1 MLAKTKEKDVIDHL
15 RRSTMLAKTKEKD
28 VIDQLLDQIDFHGMT
43 AEELAGENGLLKKL
57 TSRFYSK
64 ALDAEMDEHLGYKKN
79 DNAGDN
85 SGNSRNGYTTKTVIT
100 DDNDTIEV
108 QVPRDRNSTFEPVI
122 IPKHEKRTPLFN
134 DQIIS
139 MYSFGMS
146 TRDIQRHLQQVYGV
160 EVSPETI
167 SNITES
173 VMTDVREWQNRPLE
187 KSYPILFLD
196 ALRVNSRQDGKNI
209 NKALYV
215 ALAINWEGRK
225 EVLGLW
231 LADTEGAK
239 FWMSVLTD
247 IKNRGVE
254 DILIACM
261 DGLTGFP
268 DAVKAIFP
276 DTHIQ
281 HCIVHMIRNSTKF
294 VSYKDLKAVC
304 RDLKEVYSAINA
316 ESGHEALEEF
326 GKKWNDKYPMIQASW
341 ERNWNDLTEFFN
353 YPKDIRRAIYTTNAI
368 ESLNFSLRKV
378 TRNKSSFPDDDSIYK
393 VMYLAIKNA
402 SARWTMSIKDW
413 GLAVNQFA
421 ILFDGRVPGFN

>member
-1 MLAKTKEKDVIDHL
+1 MLAKKKTKEKDVIDL
-15 RRSTMLAKTKEKD
+15 M
-28 VIDQLLDQIDFHGMT
+28 LDQIDFHGMT
-43 AEELAGENGLLKKL
+43 AEELSGENGLLKQL
-57 TSRFYSK
+57 TSRFYSR
-64 ALDAEMDEHLGYKKN
+64 ALEAEMDSHLGYKKN
-79 DNAGDN
+79 DNSGDN
-85 SGNSRNGYTTKTVIT
+85 SGNSRNGYTSKTVILEN
-100 DDNDTIEV
+100 NDTIDV

-167 SNITES
+167 SNITSS
-173 VMTDVREWQNRPLE
+173 VLADVRDWQNRPLE

-196 ALRVNSRQDGKNI
+196 ALRVNSRQDGKNV

-215 ALAINWEGRK
+215 ALAINWEGKK

-231 LADTEGAK
+231 LANTEGAK

-247 IKNRGVE
+247 IKNRGTE

-276 DTHIQ
+276 ETHIQ

-316 ESGHEALEEF
+316 ESGHEALDDF

-341 ERNWNDLTEFFN
+341 ERNWNNLTEFFN
-353 YPKDIRRAIYTTNAI
+353 YPKDIRKAIYTTNTI

-378 TRNKSSFPDDDSIYK
+378 TKNKSSFPDDDSIYK
-393 VMYLAIKNA
+393 IMYLAIKNA
-402 SARWTMSIKDW
+402 STRWTMPIKEW
-413 GLAVNQFA
+413 ALAVNQFA
-421 ILFDGRVPGFN
+421 ILFDGRVPVFN

>member
-1 MLAKTKEKDVIDHL
+1 
-15 RRSTMLAKTKEKD
+15 MLAKTKEKD
-28 VIDQLLDQIDFHGMT
+28 VIDQLLYQIDFHGMT

-57 TSRFYSK
+57 TSRLYSK

-85 SGNSRNGYTTKTVIT
+85 SGNSRNGYTRKTVIT

-173 VMTDVREWQNRPLE
+173 VMADVREWQTRPLE

-196 ALRVNSRQDGKNI
+196 ALRVNSRQDGKNV

-268 DAVKAIFP
+268 DAVKAVFP

-402 SARWTMSIKDW
+402 STRWTMSIKDW

>member
-1 MLAKTKEKDVIDHL
+1 MILL

-43 AEELAGENGLLKKL
+43 AEELAGKNGLLKKL

-160 EVSPETI
+160 TVSPETI

-173 VMTDVREWQNRPLE
+173 VMADVREWQNRPLE

-196 ALRVNSRQDGKNI
+196 ALRVNSRQDGKNV

-268 DAVKAIFP
+268 DAVKAVFP

-402 SARWTMSIKDW
+402 STRWTMSIKDW

>member
-1 MLAKTKEKDVIDHL
+1 
-15 RRSTMLAKTKEKD
+15 MLAKTKEKD
-28 VIDQLLDQIDFHGMT
+28 VIDQLLDQIDFHGMK

-173 VMTDVREWQNRPLE
+173 VMADVREWQNRPLE

-196 ALRVNSRQDGKNI
+196 ALRVNSRQDGKNVNI
-209 NKALYV
+209 ALYV

-268 DAVKAIFP
+268 DAVKAVFP

-402 SARWTMSIKDW
+402 STRWTMSIKDW

-421 ILFDGRVPGFN
+421 ILFDGRVPGFY

>member
-1 MLAKTKEKDVIDHL
+1 
-15 RRSTMLAKTKEKD
+15 MLAKTKEKD

-43 AEELAGENGLLKKL
+43 AEELAGKNGLLKKL

-173 VMTDVREWQNRPLE
+173 VMADVREWQNRPLE

-196 ALRVNSRQDGKNI
+196 ALRVNSRQDGKNV

-268 DAVKAIFP
+268 DAVKAVFP

-402 SARWTMSIKDW
+402 STHWTMSIKDW

>member
-1 MLAKTKEKDVIDHL
+1 
-15 RRSTMLAKTKEKD
+15 MLAKTKEKD

-173 VMTDVREWQNRPLE
+173 IMADVREWQNRPLE

-268 DAVKAIFP
+268 DAVKAVFP

-402 SARWTMSIKDW
+402 STRWTMSIKNW

>member
-1 MLAKTKEKDVIDHL
+1 MLAKKKEKDVID
-15 RRSTMLAKTKEKD
+15 RM
-28 VIDQLLDQIDFHGMT
+28 LDQIDFHGMT
-43 AEELAGENGLLKKL
+43 AEELAGENGLLKQL
-57 TSRFYSK
+57 TRRFYSR

-100 DDNDTIEV
+100 EDNDTIEI
-108 QVPRDRNSTFEPVI
+108 QVPRDRNSTFDPVI

-160 EVSPETI
+160 EVSAETI

-173 VMTDVREWQNRPLE
+173 VMADVREWQNRPLE
-187 KSYPILFLD
+187 KTYPILFLD

-268 DAVKAIFP
+268 DAVKAVFP
-276 DTHIQ
+276 NTHIQ

-304 RDLKEVYSAINA
+304 RDLKEIYSAINA

-326 GKKWNDKYPMIQASW
+326 GKKWNNKYPMIQASW
-341 ERNWNDLTEFFN
+341 ERNWNDLIEFFN

-378 TRNKSSFPDDDSIYK
+378 TRNKSSFPDDNSIYK

-402 SARWTMSIKDW
+402 SARWTMPIKDW

>member
-1 MLAKTKEKDVIDHL
+1 MLAKKKEKDVID
-15 RRSTMLAKTKEKD
+15 RM
-28 VIDQLLDQIDFHGMT
+28 LDQIDFHGMT
-43 AEELAGENGLLKKL
+43 AEELAGENGLLKQL
-57 TSRFYSK
+57 TSRFYSR
-64 ALDAEMDEHLGYKKN
+64 ALEAEMEAHLGYKKH
-79 DNAGDN
+79 DNSGDN
-85 SGNSRNGYTTKTVIT
+85 SGNSWNGYTTKTVIT
-100 DDNDTIEV
+100 EDNDAIEI

-122 IPKHEKRTPLFN
+122 IPKREKRTPLFN

-173 VMTDVREWQNRPLE
+173 VMADVREWQNRPLE
-187 KSYPILFLD
+187 KTYPILFLD

-268 DAVKAIFP
+268 DAVKAVFP
-276 DTHIQ
+276 NTHIQ

-304 RDLKEVYSAINA
+304 RDLKEIYSAINA

-341 ERNWNDLTEFFN
+341 ERNWNDLIEFFN

-378 TRNKSSFPDDDSIYK
+378 TRNKSSFPDDNSIYK

-402 SARWTMSIKDW
+402 SARWTMPIKDW

>member
-1 MLAKTKEKDVIDHL
+1 MLAKKKEKDVID
-15 RRSTMLAKTKEKD
+15 RM
-28 VIDQLLDQIDFHGMT
+28 LDQIDFHGMT
-43 AEELAGENGLLKKL
+43 AEELAGENGLLKQL
-57 TSRFYSK
+57 TRRFYSR
-64 ALDAEMDEHLGYKKN
+64 ALDAEMDEHLGYKKH
-79 DNAGDN
+79 DNTGDN

-100 DDNDTIEV
+100 EDNDTIEI
-108 QVPRDRNSTFEPVI
+108 QVPRDRNSTFDPVI

-173 VMTDVREWQNRPLE
+173 VMADVREWQNRPLE

-268 DAVKAIFP
+268 DAVKAVFP
-276 DTHIQ
+276 NTHIQ

-304 RDLKEVYSAINA
+304 RDLKEIYSAINA

-326 GKKWNDKYPMIQASW
+326 GKKWNNKYPMIQVSW

-353 YPKDIRRAIYTTNAI
+353 YPKDVRRTIYTTNAI

-378 TRNKSSFPDDDSIYK
+378 TRNKSSFPDDNSIYK

-402 SARWTMSIKDW
+402 SARWTMPIKDW

>member
-1 MLAKTKEKDVIDHL
+1 MLAKK
-15 RRSTMLAKTKEKD
+15 KEKD

-100 DDNDTIEV
+100 DSNDTIEV

-231 LADTEGAK
+231 LANTEGAK

-402 SARWTMSIKDW
+402 STRWTMSIKDW

>member
-1 MLAKTKEKDVIDHL
+1 
-15 RRSTMLAKTKEKD
+15 MLAKTKEKD

-173 VMTDVREWQNRPLE
+173 VMSDVREWQNRPLE

-268 DAVKAIFP
+268 DAVKAVFP

-368 ESLNFSLRKV
+368 ESLNFSLRKI

-402 SARWTMSIKDW
+402 STRWTMSIKDW

>member
-1 MLAKTKEKDVIDHL
+1 MTAKRNKKEKDAIDL
-15 RRSTMLAKTKEKD
+15 M
-28 VIDQLLDQIDFHGMT
+28 LDQIDFHGMT
-43 AEELAGENGLLKKL
+43 RDELAGENGLLRQI
-57 TSRFYSK
+57 TRRFYER
-64 ALDAEMDEHLGYKKN
+64 ALEAEMDTHLGYVKN

-85 SGNSRNGYTTKTVIT
+85 TGNSRNGHTGKSVIM
-100 DDNDTIEV
+100 DDNSTVEIE
-108 QVPRDRNSTFEPVI
+108 VPRDRNSTFEPVI
-122 IPKHEKRTPLFN
+122 IPKHERRAPLFN

-146 TRDIQRHLQQVYGV
+146 CRDIQRHLRNVYGV
-160 EVSPETI
+160 EVSPELI
-167 SNITES
+167 SNVTES
-173 VMTDVREWQNRPLE
+173 VAADVREWQSRPLE

-215 ALAINWEGRK
+215 ALAITWEGRK

-239 FWMSVLTD
+239 FWMGVLTD
-247 IKNRGVE
+247 IRNRGTE

-268 DAVKAIFP
+268 DAVRAVFP

-281 HCIVHMIRNSTKF
+281 HCIVHMVRNSTKF

-316 ESGHEALEEF
+316 ESGHEALEKF
-326 GKKWNDKYPMIQASW
+326 GEKWNGRYPMIQASW
-341 ERNWNDLTEFFN
+341 ERSWNDLIEFFN

-402 SARWTMSIKDW
+402 SSRWTMPIKEW

-421 ILFDGRVPGFN
+421 ILFDGRVPGLN

>member
-1 MLAKTKEKDVIDHL
+1 MLATK
-15 RRSTMLAKTKEKD
+15 KEKD

-100 DDNDTIEV
+100 DSNDTIEV

-173 VMTDVREWQNRPLE
+173 VMADVREWQNRPLE

-231 LADTEGAK
+231 LANTEGAK

-316 ESGHEALEEF
+316 ESGHEVLEEF

-402 SARWTMSIKDW
+402 LPPLDY
-413 GLAVNQFA
+413 VY
-421 ILFDGRVPGFN
+421 

>member
-1 MLAKTKEKDVIDHL
+1 
-15 RRSTMLAKTKEKD
+15 MLAKTKEKD

-43 AEELAGENGLLKKL
+43 AEELAGKNGLLKKL

-85 SGNSRNGYTTKTVIT
+85 SGNSRNGYTTKTVIN
-100 DDNDTIEV
+100 DDNDRIEV
-108 QVPRDRNSTFEPVI
+108 KVPRDRNSTFEPVI

-160 EVSPETI
+160 TVSPETI

-173 VMTDVREWQNRPLE
+173 VMADVREWQNRPLE

-196 ALRVNSRQDGKNI
+196 ALRVNSRQDGKNV

-268 DAVKAIFP
+268 DAVKAVFP

-402 SARWTMSIKDW
+402 STRWTMSIKDW

>member
-1 MLAKTKEKDVIDHL
+1 MGNSEKSLMLAKKKTKEKDVIDL
-15 RRSTMLAKTKEKD
+15 M
-28 VIDQLLDQIDFHGMT
+28 LDQIDFHGMT
-43 AEELAGENGLLKKL
+43 AEELSGENGLLKQL
-57 TSRFYSK
+57 TSRFYSR
-64 ALDAEMDEHLGYKKN
+64 ALEAEMDSHLGYKKN
-79 DNAGDN
+79 DNSGDN
-85 SGNSRNGYTTKTVIT
+85 SGNSRNGYTSKTVILEN
-100 DDNDTIEV
+100 NDTIDV

-167 SNITES
+167 SNITSS
-173 VMTDVREWQNRPLE
+173 VLADVRDWQNRPLE

-196 ALRVNSRQDGKNI
+196 ALRVNSRQDGKNV

-215 ALAINWEGRK
+215 ALAINWEGKK

-231 LADTEGAK
+231 LANTEGAK

-247 IKNRGVE
+247 IKNRGTE

-276 DTHIQ
+276 ETHIQ

-294 VSYKDLKAVC
+294 VSYKDLKSVC

-316 ESGHEALEEF
+316 ESGHEALEDF
-326 GKKWNDKYPMIQASW
+326 GKKWNDKYPMFQASW
-341 ERNWNDLTEFFN
+341 ERNWNNLTEFFN
-353 YPKDIRRAIYTTNAI
+353 YPKDIRKAIYTTNTI

-378 TRNKSSFPDDDSIYK
+378 TKNKSSFPDDDSIYK
-393 VMYLAIKNA
+393 IMYLAIKNA
-402 SARWTMSIKDW
+402 STRWTMPIKEW
-413 GLAVNQFA
+413 ALAVNQFA
-421 ILFDGRVPGFN
+421 ILFDGRVPVFN

>member
-1 MLAKTKEKDVIDHL
+1 MLAKKKEKDVID
-15 RRSTMLAKTKEKD
+15 RM
-28 VIDQLLDQIDFHGMT
+28 LDQIDFHGMT
-43 AEELAGENGLLKKL
+43 AEELAGENGLLKQL
-57 TSRFYSK
+57 TRRFYSR

-100 DDNDTIEV
+100 EDNDTIEI
-108 QVPRDRNSTFEPVI
+108 QVPRDRNSTFDPVI

-173 VMTDVREWQNRPLE
+173 VMADVREWQNRPLE

-268 DAVKAIFP
+268 DAVKAVFP
-276 DTHIQ
+276 NTHIQ

-304 RDLKEVYSAINA
+304 RDLKEIYSAINA
-316 ESGHEALEEF
+316 GSGHEALEEF

-341 ERNWNDLTEFFN
+341 ERNWNNLTEFFN
-353 YPKDIRRAIYTTNAI
+353 YPEDIRRAIYTTNAI

-402 SARWTMSIKDW
+402 SARWTMPIKDW

>member
-1 MLAKTKEKDVIDHL
+1 
-15 RRSTMLAKTKEKD
+15 MLAKTKEKD

-85 SGNSRNGYTTKTVIT
+85 SGNSRNGYTRKTVIT

-173 VMTDVREWQNRPLE
+173 VMADVREWQNRPLE

-196 ALRVNSRQDGKNI
+196 ALRVNSRQDGKNV

-247 IKNRGVE
+247 IKNRGTE

-268 DAVKAIFP
+268 DAVKAVFP

-402 SARWTMSIKDW
+402 STRWTMSIKDW

-421 ILFDGRVPGFN
+421 IIFDGRVPGFN

>member
-1 MLAKTKEKDVIDHL
+1 MLAKTKEN
-15 RRSTMLAKTKEKD
+15 D

-173 VMTDVREWQNRPLE
+173 VMADVREWQNRPLE

-268 DAVKAIFP
+268 DAVKAVFP

-402 SARWTMSIKDW
+402 STRWTMSIKDW

>member
-1 MLAKTKEKDVIDHL
+1 
-15 RRSTMLAKTKEKD
+15 MLAKTKEKD

-173 VMTDVREWQNRPLE
+173 VMADVREWQNRPLE

-268 DAVKAIFP
+268 DAVKAVFP
-276 DTHIQ
+276 ETHIQ

-402 SARWTMSIKDW
+402 STRWTMSIKDW

>member
-1 MLAKTKEKDVIDHL
+1 MLAKKKEKDVIDL
-15 RRSTMLAKTKEKD
+15 M
-28 VIDQLLDQIDFHGMT
+28 LDQIDFHGMT
-43 AEELAGENGLLKKL
+43 AEELSGENGLLKQL
-57 TSRFYSK
+57 TSRFYSR
-64 ALDAEMDEHLGYKKN
+64 ALDAEMDAHLGYKKN

-85 SGNSRNGYTTKTVIT
+85 SGNSRNGYTSKSVIT
-100 DDNDTIEV
+100 KDNDTVEI
-108 QVPRDRNSTFEPVI
+108 QVPRDRNSSFEPVI

-146 TRDIQRHLQQVYGV
+146 TRDIQRHLQNVYGV
-160 EVSPETI
+160 EVSPELI

-173 VMTDVREWQNRPLE
+173 VMADVREWQSRPLE

-215 ALAINWEGRK
+215 ALAINWEGKK

-268 DAVKAIFP
+268 DAVKAVFP

-281 HCIVHMIRNSTKF
+281 HCIVHMIRNSTN
-294 VSYKDLKAVC
+294 LC
-304 RDLKEVYSAINA
+304 
-316 ESGHEALEEF
+316 
-326 GKKWNDKYPMIQASW
+326 KKQTLNGGI
-341 ERNWNDLTEFFN
+341 L
-353 YPKDIRRAIYTTNAI
+353 RRKQLSQQQKSCLARYI
-368 ESLNFSLRKV
+368 V
-378 TRNKSSFPDDDSIYK
+378 T
-393 VMYLAIKNA
+393 
-402 SARWTMSIKDW
+402 
-413 GLAVNQFA
+413 
-421 ILFDGRVPGFN
+421 ILFS

>member
-1 MLAKTKEKDVIDHL
+1 MLAKKKEKDVID
-15 RRSTMLAKTKEKD
+15 RM
-28 VIDQLLDQIDFHGMT
+28 LDQIDFHGMT
-43 AEELAGENGLLKKL
+43 AEELAGENGLLKQL
-57 TSRFYSK
+57 TRRFYSR

-100 DDNDTIEV
+100 EDNDTIEI
-108 QVPRDRNSTFEPVI
+108 QVPRDRNSTFDPVI

-173 VMTDVREWQNRPLE
+173 VMADVREWQNRPLE

-247 IKNRGVE
+247 IKNRGTE

-268 DAVKAIFP
+268 DAVKAVFP
-276 DTHIQ
+276 NTHIQ

-304 RDLKEVYSAINA
+304 RDLKEVYSAVNA
-316 ESGHEALEEF
+316 GSGHEALEEF

-341 ERNWNDLTEFFN
+341 ERNWNNLTEFFN
-353 YPKDIRRAIYTTNAI
+353 YPEDIRRTIYTTNAI

-402 SARWTMSIKDW
+402 SARWTMPIKDW

>member
-1 MLAKTKEKDVIDHL
+1 MLANK
-15 RRSTMLAKTKEKD
+15 KEKD

-79 DNAGDN
+79 DNVGDN

-100 DDNDTIEV
+100 DSNDTIEV

-231 LADTEGAK
+231 LANTEGAK

-402 SARWTMSIKDW
+402 SIRWTMSIKDW

>member
-1 MLAKTKEKDVIDHL
+1 
-15 RRSTMLAKTKEKD
+15 MLAKTKEKD

-43 AEELAGENGLLKKL
+43 AEELAGKNGLLKKL

-173 VMTDVREWQNRPLE
+173 IMVDVREWQNRPLE

-196 ALRVNSRQDGKNI
+196 ALRVNSRQDGKNV

-268 DAVKAIFP
+268 DAVKAVFP

-402 SARWTMSIKDW
+402 STHWTMSIKDW